1 MGDVSETNHL
11 PHHIYLGNVTFYEL
25 CLFLGSLLNEQLPSQ
40 HNLVTKQ
47 KHCDVPSLT
56 QGKLAFPLTLR
67 SLNQG

>member
-1 MGDVSETNHL
+1 MGDISVTTHL
-11 PHHIYLGNVTFYEL
+11 PCHIYLGSGAFYEL
-25 CLFLGSLLNEQLPSQ
+25 CLCLGSLLNEQLPGQ

-47 KHCDVPSLT
+47 KHYDMPSLT